1 MLRRLAM
8 IGMTAV
14 LIGLAIGGAS
24 LASSTRHSK
33 VADQHRRTF
42 QLLEFQ
48 QSFVPE
54 DGKESNKPGT
64 MALIHSVLKTS
75 AGYEVGRADSKCTE
89 LSPAPNGVFH
99 CEGTDTFT
107 DGSTI
112 EFAGVGTFAQL
123 DFTVTVTGGTGRY
136 LGTSGQVF
144 FHSLNASGTKNR
156 DTITLTR

>member
-1 MLRRLAM
+1 MLGRLAM
-8 IGMTAV
+8 IGAIGV

-24 LASSTRHSK
+24 LASSSGSSQ

-54 DGKESNKPGT
+54 DRKESNKPGVSA
-64 MALIHSVLKTS
+64 MIHSVLKTP
-75 AGYEVGRADSKCTE
+75 AGHEVGRADFKCTE
-89 LSPAPNGVFH
+89 LSPAEGTFH

-112 EFAGVGTFAQL
+112 EFAGLGKFVSL
-123 DFTVTVTGGTGRY
+123 DFTVAVTGGTGRY

-144 FHSLNASGTKNR
+144 FHGLNPTGTKNR
-156 DTITLTR
+156 DTFTLIR